1 MAAQETVV
9 PQEGELLLRL
19 AKGDEAAFTAL
30 YRHYSG
36 PLYIN
41 FLRMVKDEA
50 VAEEIIQDL
59 FSRIWLKRETI
70 NIEKNFSAYLYRTGY
85 NLVMDFY
92 RKVKRDQV
100 LYDKFR
106 QVATENYSHIEEI
119 LHLKDSQALISK
131 ALDTLPPQQR
141 KVFEL
146 CRIEG
151 HTYKEAA
158 EMLGISHH
166 TVKEYFVK
174 ANQAIRKYITG
185 NVDTA
190 LGLLFIYALYYSV

>member
-50 VAEEIIQDL
+50 IAEEIIQDL

-106 QVATENYSHIEEI
+106 QIATENYSHIEEI

-131 ALDTLPPQQR
+131 ALDTLAPQQR

-151 HTYKEAA
+151 HTYKEVA
-158 EMLGISHH
+158 ELLGISPH

>member
-1 MAAQETVV
+1 MTAQETVV

-19 AKGDEAAFTAL
+19 AKGDEAAFTTL

-50 VAEEIIQDL
+50 IAEEIIQDL

-70 NIEKNFSAYLYRTGY
+70 NIEKSFSAYLYRTGY

-131 ALDTLPPQQR
+131 ALDTLSPQQR
-141 KVFEL
+141 RVFEL

-151 HTYKEAA
+151 HTYKEVA
-158 EMLGISHH
+158 EILGISHH

-174 ANQAIRKYITG
+174 ANQAIRKYVTG

>member
-50 VAEEIIQDL
+50 IAEEIIQDL

-106 QVATENYSHIEEI
+106 QIATENYSHIEEI

-151 HTYKEAA
+151 HTYKEVA
-158 EMLGISHH
+158 ELLGISHH

-190 LGLLFIYALYYSV
+190 LGLLFIYALYYSA

>member
-50 VAEEIIQDL
+50 IAEEIIQDL

-151 HTYKEAA
+151 HTYKEVA
-158 EMLGISHH
+158 ELLGISHH

-174 ANQAIRKYITG
+174 ANQAIRKYIIG

>member
-50 VAEEIIQDL
+50 IAEEIIQDL

-106 QVATENYSHIEEI
+106 QIATENYSHIEEI

-151 HTYKEAA
+151 HTYKEVA
-158 EMLGISHH
+158 ELLGISHH

>member
-50 VAEEIIQDL
+50 IAEEIIQDL

-106 QVATENYSHIEEI
+106 QAATENYSHIEEI

-151 HTYKEAA
+151 HTYKEVA
-158 EMLGISHH
+158 EILGISHH

-190 LGLLFIYALYYSV
+190 LGLLFIYALYYSI

>member
-50 VAEEIIQDL
+50 IAEEIIQDL

-151 HTYKEAA
+151 HTYKEVA
-158 EMLGISHH
+158 ELLGISHH

>member
-9 PQEGELLLRL
+9 PQEGELLLLL
-19 AKGDEAAFTAL
+19 AKGDEAAFTTL

-50 VAEEIIQDL
+50 IAEEIIQDL

-106 QVATENYSHIEEI
+106 QIATENYSHIEEI

-151 HTYKEAA
+151 HTYKEVA
-158 EMLGISHH
+158 ELLGISHH

>member
-50 VAEEIIQDL
+50 IAEEIIQDL

-106 QVATENYSHIEEI
+106 QIATENYSHIEEI

-151 HTYKEAA
+151 HTYKEVA
-158 EMLGISHH
+158 EILGISHH

-190 LGLLFIYALYYSV
+190 LGLLFIYALYYSI

>member
-50 VAEEIIQDL
+50 IAEEIIQDL

-106 QVATENYSHIEEI
+106 QIATDNYSHIEEI

-131 ALDTLPPQQR
+131 ALDTLAPQQR

-151 HTYKEAA
+151 HTYKEVA
-158 EMLGISHH
+158 ELLGISPH